1 MTEFEFAD
9 IFCAIVEHPS
19 KKDVARFEADWYKG
33 PDYVKFY
40 ARGKKYEYSVIVPEV
55 EYSDSDKLFIYILE
69 NGVIITKIVEVCN
82 DVTVEGEKIS
92 YKTIY
97 KDLYGT
103 DDSWGKILGG

>member
-19 KKDVARFEADWYKG
+19 KRDSARFESSRG

-40 ARGKKYEYSVIVPEV
+40 AQGKNYKYSVIVPEGP
-55 EYSDSDKLFIYILE
+55 YSDKDKLFIYILQ
-69 NGVIITKIVEVCN
+69 NNKIVSKIVEVGC
-82 DVTVEGEKIS
+82 DVTVWGQKIP
-92 YKTIY
+92 YKTVY

-103 DDSWGKILGG
+103 YDSWSKMLGG